1 MTEPTGGIQPKP
13 SVFIRGSLNHWY
25 GFLPVW
31 AASALQ
37 AVIDNMGGDAWHVGV
52 RVTKV
57 PETGAKRTMLDAAE
71 RLVAVKGFDSVSIRD
86 VTGAA
91 KANVAAV
98 NYHFGSREGL
108 LALVMT
114 HILEPLCAER
124 IAQLEAAGKQ
134 VSVGESVAAFVNALP
149 PAAAR
154 IGMDGS
160 LFFRLAGR
168 ILSLPHE
175 ALPVAMEDASREVTR
190 RFLAALAKALPHTP
204 AKELAADWAFF
215 EAGIAQSLVVE
226 ADAKNI
232 TALMARW
239 NTFGVRGLGETFSKK
254 KNDPQGMLF
263 EL

>member
-1 MTEPTGGIQPKP
+1 M
-13 SVFIRGSLNHWY
+13 
-25 GFLPVW
+25 
-31 AASALQ
+31 
-37 AVIDNMGGDAWHVGV
+37 GV

-71 RLVAVKGFDSVSIRD
+71 RLVAAKGFDSVSIRD

-124 IAQLEAAGKQ
+124 IARLEAAGKQ
-134 VSVGESVAAFVNALP
+134 ASAEEAAAAFVNALE

-154 IGMDGS
+154 IGMDAP

-168 ILSLPHE
+168 ILSLPDD
-175 ALPVAMEDASREVTR
+175 ALPQAMEDARREVTR
-190 RFLAALAKALPHTP
+190 RFLASLSKALPHIP
-204 AKELAADWAFF
+204 AKELAADGAFF
-215 EAGIAQSLVVE
+215 EAGLAHSLVVE
-226 ADAKNI
+226 AESKNI
-232 TALMARW
+232 SALMVRW
-239 NTFGVRGLGETFSKK
+239 TAFGVRGLGETAGKR